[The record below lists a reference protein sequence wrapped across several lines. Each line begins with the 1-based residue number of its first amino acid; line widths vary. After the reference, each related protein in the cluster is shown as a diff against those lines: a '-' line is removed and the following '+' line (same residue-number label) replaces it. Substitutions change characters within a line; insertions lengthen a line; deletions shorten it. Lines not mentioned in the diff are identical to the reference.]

1 MGGIGKTTIAEEIFS
16 QNYFEYEG
24 WCFLACWIRNL
35 NVGIYPY
42 DSGCLEFKVTSLL
55 YQNSILRL
63 VIFLLFL
70 YIYIYTHIRDCRF
83 FYYWFGMKN
92 GICFQHMKAEAFV
105 FSIWKLRFCY
115 LLTECSQALLP
126 IFPQTHIPKSPYTCC
141 PCLSLQPSSQTC
153 RRINTQNI
161 VRHVGCNSFQNIYC
175 YPCRNWEAWSNS
187 PCWILWACLLE

>member
-70 YIYIYTHIRDCRF
+70 YIYIHTHIRDCRF
-83 FYYWFGMKN
+83 SYYWFGMKN
-92 GICFQHMKAEAFV
+92 RICFQHMKAEGFV

-115 LLTECSQALLP
+115 LLTECCYMREVCDSGGFCGLAGP
-126 IFPQTHIPKSPYTCC
+126 RA
-141 PCLSLQPSSQTC
+141 PSSLSSF
-153 RRINTQNI
+153 IWI
-161 VRHVGCNSFQNIYC
+161 VIMIMTNCS
-175 YPCRNWEAWSNS
+175 
-187 PCWILWACLLE
+187 